1 MDVRNCKV
9 ADCLSW
15 SGTLYMGIAL
25 VYKSIQQARTKRI
38 FPFCFLDYGGS
49 TTNDNRG
56 TRMAIC
62 LTSATR
68 NKVA

>member
-9 ADCLSW
+9 ADCLGW
-15 SGTLYMGIAL
+15 SRTLYMGNSF
-25 VYKSIQQARTKRI
+25 VCKSIQQARTKRI
-38 FPFCFLDYGGS
+38 LSFDFLDYGGF

-62 LTSATR
+62 LPSANR

>member
-9 ADCLSW
+9 ADCLGW
-15 SGTLYMGIAL
+15 NGTLYIGSAF
-25 VYKSIQQARTKRI
+25 VCKSIQQARTKRI
-38 FPFCFLDYGGS
+38 FSFDFLDYGGS

-62 LTSATR
+62 LISANL